1 MDALLSVHAGY
12 RWALTLAFVAFIVG
26 LSVTPGVERPDDN
39 LFSWL
44 FANTAPLAQKVLH
57 VVTYALLGALW
68 MWTLAGIGS
77 APARIALSLLLA
89 LGLGIA
95 LEWYQTTVPGRF
107 GTITDILL
115 NAIGAVLGLVIAAFL
130 L

>member
-1 MDALLSVHAGY
+1 MDALLSVPVGY
-12 RWALTLAFVAFIVG
+12 RWALTLAFVAFVVG

-57 VVTYALLGALW
+57 VVTYAVLGALW
-68 MWTLAGIGS
+68 MWTLAGIAS
-77 APARIALSLLLA
+77 RPARIALSLSLA
-89 LGLGIA
+89 LVIGIA
-95 LEWYQTTVPGRF
+95 LEWYQTTVPGRY
-107 GTITDILL
+107 GSITDILL
-115 NAIGAVLGLVIAAFL
+115 NSLGAALGIVIALFL